1 MSRIG
6 ENSLKNDFRA
16 VIFDLDGTLIDSLG
30 VWAEVDRKC
39 LEKHGIPPTPDYTLA
54 VSSMSFRE
62 SAEYTIRRYGF
73 SETPEELMAEWMGM
87 VEHEYAH
94 RIALKPFVREYLSLL
109 TQKGTKLAVATA
121 SPPKLYVPVLKNN
134 GIYDCFDAFACVEEV
149 EHGKGFPDVF
159 LLAASRLG
167 VRPCD
172 CLVFEDTLPGIRG
185 AKAAGMTAIG
195 VYDSSSQSD
204 ETQIRAEADGYC
216 MSFAELLPDT

>member
-1 MSRIG
+1 M
-6 ENSLKNDFRA
+6 KNDFRA

-30 VWAEVDRKC
+30 VWAQVDRKC

-73 SETPEELMAEWMGM
+73 SETPEELMAEWMCM
-87 VEHEYAH
+87 VEDEYAH
-94 RIALKPFVREYLSLL
+94 HIALKPFVREFLNHL
-109 TQKGTKLAVATA
+109 TAKGVKLAVATA
-121 SPPKLYVPVLKNN
+121 SPPKLYGPVLKNN
-134 GIYDCFDAFACVEEV
+134 GVYDYFDAFACVEEV
-149 EHGKGFPDVF
+149 ERGKGFPDVF

-185 AKAAGMTAIG
+185 AKAAGMTVIG
-195 VYDSSSQSD
+195 IYDGSSQT
-204 ETQIRAEADGYC
+204 EEAKMRAEADGC
-216 MSFAELLPDT
+216 CKSFAELLPNT

>member
-1 MSRIG
+1 
-6 ENSLKNDFRA
+6 LKNLPDFRA

-39 LEKHGIPPTPDYTLA
+39 LERHGVPPTPDYTLA

-73 SETPEELMAEWMGM
+73 PETPEELMAEWMRM
-87 VEHEYAH
+87 VEDEYAH
-94 RIALKPFVREYLSLL
+94 HITLKPFVREYLSFLKR
-109 TQKGTKLAVATA
+109 KGAKLAVATA
-121 SPPKLYVPVLKNN
+121 SPPRLYGPVLKNN
-134 GIYDCFDAFACVEEV
+134 GVYGCFDAFACVEEV
-149 EHGKGFPDVF
+149 ERGKGFPDVF

-167 VRPCD
+167 VQPCD

-195 VYDSSSQSD
+195 VYDSSSQAD
-204 ETQIRAEADGYC
+204 ESQIRAEADGCC
-216 MSFAELLPDT
+216 MSFAEFLSDT